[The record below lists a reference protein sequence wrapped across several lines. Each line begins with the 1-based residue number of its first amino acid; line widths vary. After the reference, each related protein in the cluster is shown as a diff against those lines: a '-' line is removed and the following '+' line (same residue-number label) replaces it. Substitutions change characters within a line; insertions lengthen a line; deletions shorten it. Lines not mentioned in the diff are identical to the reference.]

1 MDKVNQPLRIGILLR
16 NRHDGPGGLEKVL
29 EIVARAMP
37 AKNVELFFYGLY
49 EPRYDAFTKNFKH
62 LKYLSYPKSI
72 MALKGILPRTLFRAL
87 QKTYVR
93 FNGDK
98 LFDEMAKDQLDAL
111 ITMDLSKQFLTNY
124 PFLKRFKEKTGIP
137 LFSWIHLSLTGS
149 SEATAIE
156 VAKKIDL
163 FDAHLAISH
172 GIADELRDDY
182 KVKNVTVVYNPVDAA
197 ELVERDKNRF
207 VYIGRISDIK
217 RVDSLLENLVSLKG
231 DWHLDIFGSTGNPEG
246 DEKFKAHITAL
257 NLEQKVTFHGWQK
270 DAWDQVQS
278 AGVTLLNSIREG
290 LPLIIIESMMRGIP
304 VLATDCP
311 TGPADLI
318 TVGKNGWLYPMDE
331 EFQSREYLQKIL
343 DGELELPS
351 PEAIQASV
359 QGYETSNYLNNFIGC
374 IERGRI
380 FK

>member
-37 AKNVELFFYGLY
+37 EKNVELFFYGLY
-49 EPRYDAFTKNFKH
+49 EPRYDAFTKGFQN
-62 LKYLSYPKSI
+62 LKFLQYPKSI
-72 MALKGILPRTLFRAL
+72 TRLKHVLPRTLFRAL
-87 QKTYVR
+87 QKSYVR

-124 PFLKRFKEKTGIP
+124 SFLKRFKEKTGIP

-149 SEATAIE
+149 SNATAIE

-172 GIADELRDDY
+172 GIADELRNDY
-182 KVKNVTVVYNPVDAA
+182 KVKNVSVVYNPVDAA
-197 ELVERDKNRF
+197 RLVERANSRF
-207 VYIGRISDIK
+207 VYIGRISEIK
-217 RVDSLLENLVSLKG
+217 RVDSLLENLVPLQG
-231 DWHLDIFGSTGNPEG
+231 DWHLDIFGSTGNEED
-246 DEKFKAHITAL
+246 DEKFKAHISAL
-257 NLEQKVTFHGWQK
+257 NLDEKVTFHGWQK
-270 DAWDQVQS
+270 DAWDQVKS
-278 AGVTLLNSIREG
+278 AGVTLLNSTREG

-331 EFQSREYLQKIL
+331 EFRSREYLQKIL

-351 PEAIQASV
+351 PESIQESV
-359 QGYETSNYLNNFIGC
+359 QGYETNNYLDNFIGY
-374 IERGRI
+374 IEEI
-380 FK
+380 IEK